1 MLVPHPISDSQ
12 KKKKKEVND
21 ISSLQ
26 SSELIRWK
34 TDWRV
39 GLLSIAKSGII
50 ISVSKKELILRDCK
64 NTIRRRKI
72 YTVAFFKDAISAKI
86 ECN

>member
-1 MLVPHPISDSQ
+1 MLVPHPISGSKK

-26 SSELIRWK
+26 SCELIRWK
-34 TDWRV
+34 TDWTALAFYR
-39 GLLSIAKSGII
+39 SQNPIGII

-64 NTIRRRKI
+64 NTIRRWKI
-72 YTVAFFKDAISAKI
+72 YRGFF
-86 ECN
+86 